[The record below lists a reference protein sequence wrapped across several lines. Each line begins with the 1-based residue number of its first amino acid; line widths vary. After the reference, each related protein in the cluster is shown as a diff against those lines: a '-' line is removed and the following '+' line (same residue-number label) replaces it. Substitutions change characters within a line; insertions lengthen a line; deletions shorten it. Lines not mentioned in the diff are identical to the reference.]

1 MIPIFA
7 ASSWSLLH
15 RVTLFII
22 VALVIAAVP
31 AVSQASEFKLTPSL
45 TVSEEY
51 NDNIF
56 LYPKKQVTDYIT
68 HIIPGIQ
75 VLYLAPFWD
84 WDIKYSYEHRYY
96 YKGSITGDNPRDLDL
111 TGNVRLI
118 KEFLF
123 FDVKDRYNRTS
134 LSPVRDYTQVS
145 PTVNQ
150 TDQNILTLNPYVVL
164 HPTAHTELKPGYQ
177 YRTVWYQDPIAID
190 KIVYTAYLDIKHD
203 LSERLSLTGTVRRE
217 ATDTNNVDFTQN
229 LFLIGPRYEYQ
240 DASVAWLRVG
250 VSKFTPYAVDQEP
263 RPIWD
268 AGVIHKLPTITLT
281 YETAR
286 TWIDDPIFILRREDR
301 YIAGI
306 RKGSTV
312 LEEAV
317 PAGQRTAGDSLTT
330 APVLK
335 DVGRTSIGG
344 TFGYREYG
352 TGNYVNERRYT
363 TTAFFSHFLGEKVQG
378 TYALA
383 IDAYYRFPER
393 AGNTTTIVYVT
404 DVRFDYHAQET
415 LTYWT
420 SYQYT
425 DSYSPDIY
433 PDNYYVNRVFVGV
446 TASF

>member
-1 MIPIFA
+1 
-7 ASSWSLLH
+7 LH
-15 RVTLFII
+15 NVTLFII

-31 AVSQASEFKLTPSL
+31 AGSQASEFKITPFI

-51 NDNIF
+51 NDNVF
-56 LYPKKQVTDYIT
+56 LYPKEQFAAYIT

-75 VLYLAPFWD
+75 VLYLAPYWD

-96 YKGSITGDNPRDLDL
+96 YYVKEPFPIDNSSDNTPDLNL
-111 TGNVRLI
+111 TGNMRLI
-118 KEFLF
+118 KDFLF
-123 FDVKDRYNRTS
+123 FDVKDRYNRAS
-134 LSPVRDYTQVS
+134 LSPVRDFAQQS
-145 PTVNQ
+145 PKVGQ
-150 TDQNILTLNPYVVL
+150 TEQNILTLNTYAVL
-164 HPTAHTELKPGYQ
+164 HPTTRSEIRPGYQ
-177 YRTVWYQDPIAID
+177 YRSVWYQDPKATD
-190 KIVYTAYLDIKHD
+190 KIVYTAYLDMKQD
-203 LSERLSLTGTVRRE
+203 LSDRLSLTGTVRHE
-217 ATDTNNVDFTQN
+217 ATDTKNSDFAQN

-240 DASVAWLRVG
+240 EKSVAWFRAG
-250 VSKFTPYAVDQEP
+250 VSKFTPFAVDQQP

-268 AGVIHKLPTITLT
+268 GGVIHKLPTITLT

-312 LEEAV
+312 LDEAV
-317 PAGQRTAGDSLTT
+317 PAGQRTTGDSLTT

-352 TGNYVNERRYT
+352 TGNYVDERRYT

-378 TYALA
+378 TYALT
-383 IDAYYRFPER
+383 IDAYYRFPPR

-425 DSYSPDIY
+425 DSYSPHIY
-433 PDNYYVNRVFVGV
+433 PDNYNVNRVFVGV
-446 TASF
+446 TAIF